1 MKVSGHQCPLEEIE
15 ARLAHAASRMRTV
28 TEYQL
33 QRVSVV
39 SHILIQ
45 REFLAADEAH
55 PLVKAEP
62 VVCFH
67 GIIESSNE
75 IHTRELAENHKTKKI
90 WKSKMRQLQFVNE
103 FVNKAC

>member
-15 ARLAHAASRMRTV
+15 ARLAHTASRMRTV

-45 REFLAADEAH
+45 REFLAANKAH
-55 PLVKAEP
+55 PLVKAAP

-75 IHTRELAENHKTKKI
+75 IHTRELAANHKTKEIMEKQDVPVTI
-90 WKSKMRQLQFVNE
+90 R
-103 FVNKAC
+103 